1 MEQAVELAKFIK
13 GEKPPAQF
21 YEEFKGQYSEDF
33 SVTHDLQ
40 RIGVVNQT
48 TMLASDTQAIADFL
62 KQVMIEKYNLIG
74 AIVEERFADTRD
86 TLCYATLENQQAVS
100 GMLQTDAD
108 LAIVVGGYNSSN
120 TSHLVELCEE
130 KLPTYFVNDEEKILS
145 AKEILHYNFHTKEE
159 ILTSNFLPGKK
170 PVKIL
175 ITSGASCPDA
185 LVEGVINKLVS
196 LYPVNLTTDELITK
210 F

>member
-1 MEQAVELAKFIK
+1 
-13 GEKPPAQF
+13 
-21 YEEFKGQYSEDF
+21 
-33 SVTHDLQ
+33 
-40 RIGVVNQT
+40 
-48 TMLASDTQAIADFL
+48 
-62 KQVMIEKYNLIG
+62 MIEKYELTAAN
-74 AIVEERFADTRD
+74 VEERFADTRD

-130 KLPTYFVNDEEKILS
+130 KLPTFFISSEEKIIS
-145 AKEILHYNFHTKEE
+145 PGEILHYNFHTKEE
-159 ILTSNFLPGKK
+159 LRTRNFLPKK
-170 PVKIL
+170 DPVKIL

-196 LYPVNLTTDELITK
+196 FSPIPISTEKLVDPFL
-210 F
+210 